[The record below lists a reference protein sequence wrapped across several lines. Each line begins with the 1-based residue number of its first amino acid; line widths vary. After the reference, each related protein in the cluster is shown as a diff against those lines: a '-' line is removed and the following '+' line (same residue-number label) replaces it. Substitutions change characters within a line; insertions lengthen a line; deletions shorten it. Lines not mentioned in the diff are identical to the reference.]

1 MKKKLQSYKKDKT
14 PIEEIR
20 KERVSFLLFTIV
32 CVSAENAVTCNQ
44 RHFTNENTGKNG
56 HRSHETGM

>member
-32 CVSAENAVTCNQ
+32 YVSAENAVTCN
-44 RHFTNENTGKNG
+44 
-56 HRSHETGM
+56 